1 MKTILKTYILLPVF
15 LISTIQAQTLKTDS
29 TYVRFFSEAPLENIE
44 AENKLSKG
52 IINLEKKEI
61 AFVVP
66 IKGFRF
72 EKALMEEHFNENYM
86 ESDKYPLATFKGSF
100 DHLPELKQGV
110 PVEVVFKGKLSIHGV
125 EKDREIPAKLTLLPG
140 GQILGET
147 KFMVKTADHNIE
159 IPKLVVKN
167 IAEEIEVTVKAYFS
181 KK

>member
-1 MKTILKTYILLPVF
+1 MKTILKTFTILPVF

-44 AENKLSKG
+44 ADNKLSKG

-66 IKGFRF
+66 IKGFHF
-72 EKALMEEHFNENYM
+72 DKALMEEHFNENYM

-100 DHLPELKQGV
+100 DNLPELKQGV
-110 PVEVVFKGKLSIHGV
+110 AVEVVFKGKLTIHGV